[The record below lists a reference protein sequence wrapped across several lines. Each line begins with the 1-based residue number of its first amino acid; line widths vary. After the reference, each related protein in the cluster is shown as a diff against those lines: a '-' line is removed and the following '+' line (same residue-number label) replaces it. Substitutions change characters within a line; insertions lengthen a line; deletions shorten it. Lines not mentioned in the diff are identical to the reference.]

1 MSYQAAVDALGKMS
15 RVMKAFEDVEVVLK
29 ALAGVE
35 QNERE
40 MRESLA
46 RSTAEAQA
54 AKADLDEL
62 KAQVKKVREDA
73 KKIEAAAQQKA
84 SEIVQ
89 DAQDQAAKVHSD
101 ALVAVDKA
109 KATLASVNAAI
120 SDAEVRRSDVQS
132 HLESVT
138 AALAE
143 ARQRVATMLG

>member
-1 MSYQAAVDALGKMS
+1 MSHQAALDALGKMT
-15 RVMKAFEDVEVVLK
+15 RVLKAFEDAEVVLK

-62 KAQVKKVREDA
+62 KAQVKKAREDA

-84 SEIVQ
+84 SEIVK

-101 ALVAVDKA
+101 ALAAVDTA
-109 KATLASVNAAI
+109 KATLASVNASIA
-120 SDAEVRRSDVQS
+120 DAQALRTEAQAQLD
-132 HLESVT
+132 SVN

-143 ARQRVATMLG
+143 ARQRVANMLG

>member
-1 MSYQAAVDALGKMS
+1 MSYQAALDALGKMT
-15 RVMKAFEDVEVVLK
+15 RVLKAFEDVETVLK

-62 KAQVKKVREDA
+62 KAQVKKAREDA
-73 KKIEAAAQQKA
+73 KKIEVAAQQKA

-89 DAQDQAAKVHSD
+89 AAQDQASQVHAD
-101 ALVAVDKA
+101 ALAAVDKA
-109 KATLASVNAAI
+109 KATLASVNA
-120 SDAEVRRSDVQS
+120 SVAEVETKRAEAQTALD
-132 HLESVT
+132 SVN

>member
-1 MSYQAAVDALGKMS
+1 MSYQAAVDALGKMT
-15 RVMKAFEDVEVVLK
+15 RVMKAFEDAEVVLK

-46 RSTAEAQA
+46 RCTAEAEA
-54 AKADLDEL
+54 ARADLDEV
-62 KAQVKKVREDA
+62 KSQVKKARDDA
-73 KKIEAAAQQKA
+73 KKLESAAQQKA
-84 SEIVQ
+84 SEIVK

-101 ALVAVDKA
+101 ALAAVDTA
-109 KATLASVNAAI
+109 KATLASVNASIA
-120 SDAEVRRSDVQS
+120 DAQALRTEAQAQLD
-132 HLESVT
+132 SVN

>member
-1 MSYQAAVDALGKMS
+1 MSHQAALDALGKMN
-15 RVMKAFEDVEVVLK
+15 RVMKAFEDVDVVLK

-46 RSTAEAQA
+46 RSIAEAQA

-62 KAQVKKVREDA
+62 KAQVKKAREDA

-84 SEIVQ
+84 SEIVK
-89 DAQDQAAKVHSD
+89 DAQDQAAQVHAD
-101 ALVAVDKA
+101 ALAAVDTA

-120 SDAEVRRSDVQS
+120 TDAEVRRSDVQS

>member
-1 MSYQAAVDALGKMS
+1 MSHQAALDALGKMT
-15 RVMKAFEDVEVVLK
+15 RVLKAFEDVEVVLK

-62 KAQVKKVREDA
+62 KAQVKKAREDA
-73 KKIEAAAQQKA
+73 KKIEVAAQQKA

-89 DAQDQAAKVHSD
+89 AAQDQASQVHAD
-101 ALVAVDKA
+101 ALAAVDKA
-109 KATLASVNAAI
+109 KATLASVNA
-120 SDAEVRRSDVQS
+120 SVAEVETKRAEAQTALD
-132 HLESVT
+132 SVN